1 MKFPFSAASRF
12 ALAASIMLTGGGG
25 TFAGVLYNP
34 STPTDNGFYKP
45 TLDYDNLYY
54 EYSAWDVFYAPH
66 TEGNYPDLFAP
77 WGGEEA
83 PGGGWQPVPRPSSF
97 PGSPVYNPASPLA
110 YWDLRNPTIKQ
121 TGTTSTFIIGP
132 DVAGNIYSFQS
143 KTSYMLSDNL
153 ADSGTPSANF
163 TQIGGVIF
171 QFQTDGTNVDFSS
184 LRLVW
189 NDGSQDH
196 VIYATEAEYLREFS
210 SGESGSTHWSAG
222 SGYGNRVAIQW
233 DLSDLTTL
241 LGAPVTSYKILWD
254 SESSSMSFQKADL
267 LVTEDYDAGIP
278 HAAIWTGTTGNWTQ
292 SANWS
297 LKEGSGLTLPEANG
311 NLRFQNSGTAV
322 VTLNDGHHTVG
333 ELIFE
338 NAADVTINSAIGQ
351 NYRLTSNTGI
361 TTRSTAIGTYT
372 INTGLQLGALNFFE
386 INAGTVV
393 MNGAI
398 AGAYGLVKTG
408 QGTLHL
414 ATGNSFTGFLAL
426 QEGTLRIS
434 GNNTYSGATTVL
446 NGRMLLAA
454 DAGLPG
460 ALGSNNLAIA
470 LGADASL
477 FQYVSEGSTLLAE
490 LILDGN
496 RTLSRGVSLA
506 AGDFGKRLGA
516 INTTDTGAVISGGIT
531 LTSAAADPDNPTSAA
546 GSVFFTA
553 QSAADVLNL
562 TGAITGGSTTKTVT
576 LDGQGT
582 VVYSGAN
589 KTYSNATVVEKGR
602 LVIAAGTS
610 HTGNGNYTV
619 KAGAKLQID
628 GTLGGTG
635 ALNMEA
641 GTLGGKGIVQRAV
654 IFDHGDRLAP
664 GNSTGTLTFTQGI
677 TFGGGGG
684 YLWELQDVDAGIGTG
699 WDHTA
704 VQGSLTITA
713 TSSDRF
719 VISLQ
724 SLASNGN
731 SGLVQDFDGVNGLY
745 DWVLLTA
752 SSGIT
757 GFSADKFSI
766 DLGSF
771 ANATSGQFSLSQ
783 LLNGDGSTSLV
794 LHYIAVPEPGRIL
807 LLTAA
812 TAVLL
817 FRRRRP
823 HPQSSARASQPSRDA
838 LLAD

>member
-1 MKFPFSAASRF
+1 MKFPFSTPLRVALTAS
-12 ALAASIMLTGGGG
+12 AMLAGAVGS
-25 TFAGVLYNP
+25 FAGVLYNP
-34 STPTDNGFYKP
+34 TTPTSNGFYTP
-45 TLDYDNLYY
+45 TLDYENLYY

-83 PGGGWQPVPRPSSF
+83 PGGGWQPVHRPSSF
-97 PGSPVYNPASPLA
+97 PGSPVYNPASALA

-132 DVAGNIYSFQS
+132 DVTGNIYSYQS
-143 KTSYMLSDNL
+143 KTSYVLSDNL
-153 ADSGTPSANF
+153 ADSGSPTANF
-163 TQIGGVIF
+163 AQIGGVIF
-171 QFQTDGTNVDFSS
+171 QFQTDGTNVDFST

-189 NDGSQDH
+189 TDGSQDH

-210 SGESGSTHWSAG
+210 GGDSGSTHWSAG

-267 LVTEDYDAGIP
+267 IVTEDYDAGIP

-297 LKEGSGLTLPEANG
+297 LKAGSGLTLPEANG
-311 NLRFQNSGTAV
+311 NLRFQNSGTTT

-338 NAADVTINSAIGQ
+338 NAANVTINSAAGQ
-351 NYRLTSNTGI
+351 SYRLTTNTGI
-361 TTRSTAIGTYT
+361 TTRSTAMGTYT
-372 INTGLQLGALNFFE
+372 INTGVQLGALNFFE
-386 INAGTVV
+386 IQGGTVN
-393 MNGAI
+393 MNGVI
-398 AGAYGLVKTG
+398 SGTQGLVKTG
-408 QGTLHL
+408 QGTLNL
-414 ATGNSFTGFLAL
+414 TANNTFTGFLAL
-426 QEGTLRIS
+426 QEGTLRLS
-434 GNNTYSGATTVL
+434 GTNTYSGTTTLL
-446 NGRMLLAA
+446 NGRLILAA
-454 DAGLPG
+454 HAGATG
-460 ALGSNNLAIA
+460 ALGTSNTDIA
-470 LGADASL
+470 FGADASL
-477 FQYVSEGSTLLAE
+477 YQYVSEGSALLAE
-490 LILDGN
+490 LMVDGDF
-496 RTLSRGVSLA
+496 TLSRNLALA
-506 AGDFGKRLGA
+506 AGDFGKRVGAMNTSSIGATVSGA
-516 INTTDTGAVISGGIT
+516 IS
-531 LTSAAADPDNPTSAA
+531 LTSATADPLSPTSAA
-546 GSVFFTA
+546 GSVYFTA
-553 QSAADVLNL
+553 QNATDVLHL
-562 TGAITGGSTTKTVT
+562 TGVVTGGNTAKSVT

-654 IFDHGDRLAP
+654 IFDQGDRLAP

-684 YLWELQDVDAGIGTG
+684 YLWELQDVEAGIGTG

-757 GFSADKFSI
+757 GFSADKFTI

-771 ANATSGQFSLSQ
+771 ANAYAGGFSLSQ

-794 LHYIAVPEPGRIL
+794 LHYSAVPEPGRFL

-817 FRRRRP
+817 LRRRRP
-823 HPQSSARASQPSRDA
+823 QPLSSARGTQPSQDA
-838 LLAD
+838 LPGD